1 MLYDDIQVGKV
12 RTKSEY
18 DEAFKLLISE
28 LDAHEDTALTFYEF
42 LLIAKKSNEVI
53 GLITANRYL
62 PKKAILC
69 DIVVKPQYRSQAVAI
84 KLLRELG
91 TLVRDHGYEY
101 LLGFTPKKNKA
112 ALKTYRRMWTRQEE
126 QIITVCNINES
137 EPHVLQMESII
148 RAREKRKNRRI
159 ESGKRKAVPK
169 SQIG

>member
-1 MLYDDIQVGKV
+1 MLYDDIQVGRVK
-12 RTKSEY
+12 TKFEY

-69 DIVVKPQYRSQAVAI
+69 DIVVKHQYRSQGVAI
-84 KLLRELG
+84 KLLKDMGLW
-91 TLVRDHGYEY
+91 VRDNGYQY
-101 LLGFTPKKNKA
+101 LLGFTPKKNRA
-112 ALKTYRRMWTRQEE
+112 ALRTYRRMWTRQEE
-126 QIITVCNINES
+126 QIITVCDINAS

-148 RAREKRKNRRI
+148 RAREKRKNRR
-159 ESGKRKAVPK
+159 VD
-169 SQIG
+169 